1 MASPVGHSLSG
12 LGLYLLASAGRGGRL
27 FPPAETAAVLMLSNL
42 PDLDLL
48 PGILVGDSSRWHH
61 LATHSLLFAAALSVC
76 IMAAAVLI
84 KWTRGPGRRWAGL
97 GGSLVVLHIMLDY
110 FTADNRPPY
119 GLRLFWPLGDGF
131 YIAGRTF
138 LDSVVRGP
146 WSPDLPGIW
155 LKIAARET
163 LIFGAFFLAALGIRK
178 RWLMKR

>member
-12 LGLYLLASAGRGGRL
+12 LGLYLLAGAGRGGRL
-27 FPPAETAAVLMLSNL
+27 FPAGDSAVVLLLSNL

-48 PGILVGDSSRWHH
+48 PGVLMGDSSLWHH
-61 LATHSLLFAAALSVC
+61 LVTHSLFFALALSGC

-84 KWTRGPGRRWAGL
+84 KGARGPGMRWAGL
-97 GGSLVVLHIMLDY
+97 GGALVVLHILLDY
-110 FTADNRPPY
+110 YTADSRPPY
-119 GLRLFWPLGDGF
+119 GLRMFWPLSEGY
-131 YIAGRTF
+131 YIARRTI

-155 LKIAARET
+155 LRIAAKEA

-178 RWLMKR
+178 RWQTTR